1 VILVFGG
8 LGQLGQELSS
18 AAQVAGVPLAALS
31 RQDADIASPE
41 DVRRAIARHRP
52 SIVVNAAAYTKVD
65 LAESEPDEARRV
77 NEIGAGLLAAACA
90 ARGVPIVHLSTDFVF
105 DGQKPDPYVETDS
118 VAPLSVYGRTK
129 AAGEDAVRSAAAHH
143 VIVRTSWVYGA
154 YGQNFLKTM
163 LRLARERDELS
174 VVADQ
179 HGAPTSTRDLARVIL
194 AIAPRL
200 AAGEDVWG
208 TYHFAGYGFTSRHG
222 FAAAIVTAAAP
233 AIGRRPKVTAVTTA
247 EYPTPA
253 RRPANSC
260 LDSGLFARAFGLSAC
275 PWQEE
280 MQRVVE
286 IVLRDATSG

>member
-8 LGQLGQELSS
+8 LGQLGQELSG
-18 AAQVAGVPLAALS
+18 AAQVGDVPLAALS
-31 RQDADIASPE
+31 RQDADIASPD
-41 DVRRAIARHRP
+41 DVRRALARHRP

-77 NEIGAGLLAAACA
+77 NETGAGLLASACA
-90 ARGVPIVHLSTDFVF
+90 EGGVPIVHLSTDFVF
-105 DGQKPDPYVETDS
+105 DGQKPDPYVETDP

-129 AAGEDAVRSAAAHH
+129 AAGEDAVRSAAARH
-143 VIVRTSWVYGA
+143 VIIRTSWVYGP

-163 LRLARERDELS
+163 LRLARERDELR

-208 TYHFAGYGFTSRHG
+208 TYHFAGQGYTTWHG
-222 FAAAIVTAAAP
+222 FAAAIVAVAAP
-233 AIGRRPKVTAVTTA
+233 TTGRRPPVTAIATA

-253 RRPANSC
+253 RRPANSR
-260 LDSGLFARAFGLSAC
+260 LDCGAFARAFGLSAH
-275 PWQEE
+275 PWQKE
-280 MQRVVE
+280 MQRAVE
-286 IVLRDATSG
+286 IVLRDATTA